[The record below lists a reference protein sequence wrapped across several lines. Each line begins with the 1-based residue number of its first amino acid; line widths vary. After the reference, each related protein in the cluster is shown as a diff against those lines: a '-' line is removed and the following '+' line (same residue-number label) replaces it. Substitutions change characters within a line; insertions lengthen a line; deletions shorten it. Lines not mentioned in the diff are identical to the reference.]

1 MRRRHFLKSTAT
13 AAAIAALRPQSLF
26 ATVDDDNVL
35 AKQLSSDP
43 LRPQFHLLP
52 AKNWMNDPNGP
63 IFWRGHYHMFF
74 QYNPNSAVWGDMHWN
89 HAVSDDMIHWRHLP
103 IALAPTPNGDDSDG
117 CFTGSAVDDNGT
129 ATIIYTGVKSV
140 AADRATLR
148 DGHHNFRET
157 QLLATSKDPNLL
169 TWQKSDK
176 PVIEPPQDKN
186 LSGFRDPFLFKVPT
200 PTTSESNAGPWYCGI
215 ASGQFKKGGRVLLY
229 ESKNLRDW
237 KFLHPLAEGQWSG
250 RESTDPVGSGEMWE
264 CPDFFPLGKK
274 WVLLYSTA
282 GSVFWVVGDLDPK
295 ELVFHSQTRG
305 ILDHGAYYAQKTQ
318 LDAKGNRILWGWIT
332 EKRPD
337 DQLLLAGWA
346 GCMSLPRILTIADD
360 NTLEMEFA
368 PEVRSL
374 RRKTF
379 EIPNK
384 LSEPDRLLRGLR
396 LNIENV
402 SGEFFW
408 MSDAQKS
415 HFHLGSQDGY
425 WFTVST
431 ETTTERLKIDRGWQ
445 NNRNPCNKT
454 PSPRVLAVRRCQ
466 RNRINLRQTLRDH
479 HSELPPTLRSLKN
492 RLRPNGE
499 KSVPILRLA
508 APTHIPQ
515 PPHHLRPS
523 LVLATTLNN

>member
-1 MRRRHFLKSTAT
+1 MPNSNRRHFLKSSAT
-13 AAAIAALRPQSLF
+13 LAALAALRPANFFF
-26 ATVDDDNVL
+26 ADTNAAKL
-35 AKQLSSDP
+35 AVDP
-43 LRPQFHLLP
+43 LRPQYHLLP

-63 IFWRGHYHMFF
+63 IHWRGKYHMFF

-103 IALAPTPNGDDSDG
+103 IALAPTPDGDDADG
-117 CFTGSAVDDNGT
+117 CFTGSAINDNGT

-169 TWQKSDK
+169 TWEKFPK
-176 PVIEPPQDKN
+176 PIIEPPQDPN
-186 LSGFRDPFLFKVPT
+186 LTGFRDPFLFKVPIAA
-200 PTTSESNAGPWYCGI
+200 TSESNAGPWYCGI

-237 KFLHPLAEGQWSG
+237 KYLHPLAEGQWTG
-250 RESTDPVGSGEMWE
+250 REHTDPVGSGEMWE
-264 CPDFFPLGKK
+264 CPDFFPLDKK

-282 GSVFWVVGDLDPK
+282 GSVFWEVGDLDLK
-295 ELVFHSQTRG
+295 ELVFHTQTRG

-337 DQLLLAGWA
+337 PELLAAGWA
-346 GCMSLPRILTIADD
+346 GCMSLPRFLSIADD
-360 NTLEMEFA
+360 NTLEILIA
-368 PEVRSL
+368 PEARSM
-374 RRKTF
+374 RQQIF

-384 LSEPDRLLRGLR
+384 FSLQERKTRAQQIK
-396 LNIENV
+396 IENV

-408 MSDAQKS
+408 MSDAQIS
-415 HFHLGSQDGY
+415 NFSLADQEGP

-431 ETTTERLKIDRGWQ
+431 ETDTNGSKLIVNG
-445 NNRNPCNKT
+445 
-454 PSPRVLAVRRCQ
+454 
-466 RNRINLRQTLRDH
+466 QTIEIPPTKHPLRDFSLLLDASVAELICDNRH
-479 HSELPPTLRSLKN
+479 AITTRIYRKPAGPLRISSDSSETNLYQLSAWQLTPISPN
-492 RLRPNGE
+492 RLT
-499 KSVPILRLA
+499 I
-508 APTHIPQ
+508 
-515 PPHHLRPS
+515 
-523 LVLATTLNN
+523 

>member
-1 MRRRHFLKSTAT
+1 MPNFNRRHFLKSS
-13 AAAIAALRPQSLF
+13 AAIAAAAALRPKDLF
-26 ATVDDDNVL
+26 ADNGASKL
-35 AKQLSSDP
+35 ASDP

-63 IFWRGHYHMFF
+63 IFWRGQYHMFF

-103 IALAPTPNGDDSDG
+103 IALAPTPEGDDADG
-117 CFTGSAVDDNGT
+117 CFPGSAVDDNGT

-157 QLLATSKDPNLL
+157 QLLATSKDPQLL

-176 PVIEPPQDKN
+176 PIIEPPQDPN
-186 LSGFRDPFLFKVPT
+186 LAGFRDPFLFKVPT
-200 PTTSESNAGPWYCGI
+200 PATSESNAGPWYCGV

-282 GSVFWVVGDLDPK
+282 GSVFWEVGDLDPK
-295 ELVFHSQTRG
+295 ELVLHSQTRG

-337 DQLLLAGWA
+337 SELLAAGWA
-346 GCMSLPRILTIADD
+346 GCMSLPRILSI
-360 NTLEMEFA
+360 NRNNILEMEIA
-368 PEVRSL
+368 PEARSL
-374 RRKTF
+374 RERIF
-379 EIPNK
+379 EIPYK
-384 LSEPDRLLRGLR
+384 LSVDDHKERVPQ
-396 LNIENV
+396 IKFENV
-402 SGEFFW
+402 AAEFFW
-408 MSDAQKS
+408 MSSAEKS
-415 HFHLGSQDGY
+415 NFVLSDQNGP
-425 WFTVST
+425 WLTLST
-431 ETTTERLKIDRGWQ
+431 EADLINSKLIVNGKTTKTPPTRRPPRDFPLFLDASVAELICDNQHAVTTRIYRKPAGPLKITSDLSEKNLYQLSAWQ
-445 NNRNPCNKT
+445 LKPISPNP
-454 PSPRVLAVRRCQ
+454 
-466 RNRINLRQTLRDH
+466 
-479 HSELPPTLRSLKN
+479 PP
-492 RLRPNGE
+492 
-499 KSVPILRLA
+499 
-508 APTHIPQ
+508 
-515 PPHHLRPS
+515 
-523 LVLATTLNN
+523 

>member
-1 MRRRHFLKSTAT
+1 MPNSNRRHFLKSSAT
-13 AAAIAALRPQSLF
+13 LAALAALRPANLF
-26 ATVDDDNVL
+26 SADTNAAKL
-35 AKQLSSDP
+35 AADP
-43 LRPQFHLLP
+43 LRPQYHLLP

-63 IFWRGHYHMFF
+63 IFWRGKYHMFF

-103 IALAPTPNGDDSDG
+103 IALAPTPDGDDADG
-117 CFTGSAVDDNGT
+117 CFTGSAVNDNGT

-169 TWQKSDK
+169 TWEKLPK

-186 LSGFRDPFLFKVPT
+186 LTGFRDPFLFKVPT
-200 PTTSESNAGPWYCGI
+200 AATSESNAGPWYCGV

-237 KFLHPLAEGQWSG
+237 KYLHPLAEGQWSG
-250 RESTDPVGSGEMWE
+250 REHTDPVGSGEMWE
-264 CPDFFPLGKK
+264 CPDFFPLDKK

-282 GSVFWVVGDLDPK
+282 GGVFWEVGDLDLK

-337 DQLLLAGWA
+337 PELLAAGWA
-346 GCMSLPRILTIADD
+346 SCMSLPRILSISAD
-360 NTLEMEFA
+360 NTLEMQIA
-368 PEVRSL
+368 PEARSM
-374 RRKTF
+374 RQQIF

-384 LSEPDRLLRGLR
+384 FSLQERKTRAQQIK
-396 LNIENV
+396 IENV

-408 MSDAQKS
+408 MSDAQNS
-415 HFHLGSQDGY
+415 NFSLSDQEGP

-431 ETTTERLKIDRGWQ
+431 ETDTNGSKLIV
-445 NNRNPCNKT
+445 NSKT
-454 PSPRVLAVRRCQ
+454 IEIPP
-466 RNRINLRQTLRDH
+466 TKHPLRDFSLLLDASIAELICDNRH
-479 HSELPPTLRSLKN
+479 AITTRIYRKPAGPLRISSDTSETNLYQLSAWQLTPISPN
-492 RLRPNGE
+492 RL
-499 KSVPILRLA
+499 
-508 APTHIPQ
+508 
-515 PPHHLRPS
+515 
-523 LVLATTLNN
+523 TT

>member
-1 MRRRHFLKSTAT
+1 MPNSNRRHFLKSS
-13 AAAIAALRPQSLF
+13 AAAAALATFRPTNLF
-26 ATVDDDNVL
+26 GDALATKL
-35 AKQLSSDP
+35 ASDP

-63 IFWRGHYHMFF
+63 IFWRGKYHMFF
-74 QYNPNSAVWGDMHWN
+74 QYNPNSAIWGDMHWN

-103 IALAPTPNGDDSDG
+103 IALAPTPNGDDAEG
-117 CFTGSAVDDNGT
+117 CFTGSAVVDDNGT

-169 TWQKSDK
+169 TWEKFSK

-186 LSGFRDPFLFKVPT
+186 LTGFRDPFLFKVPT
-200 PTTSESNAGPWYCGI
+200 AATSESNAGPWYCGV
-215 ASGQFKKGGRVLLY
+215 ASGQVKKGGRALLY
-229 ESKNLRDW
+229 ESNNLRDW
-237 KFLHPLAEGQWSG
+237 KYLHPLAEGQWSG
-250 RESTDPVGSGEMWE
+250 REHTDPVGSGEMWE

-282 GSVFWVVGDLDPK
+282 GSVFWEVGDLDPK

-337 DQLLLAGWA
+337 PELLAAGWA
-346 GCMSLPRILTIADD
+346 GCMSLPRTLKIADD
-360 NTLEMEFA
+360 NTLEMEIA
-368 PEVRSL
+368 PEARSM
-374 RRKTF
+374 RQQIF

-384 LSEPDRLLRGLR
+384 FSQQERKTRAQQIK
-396 LNIENV
+396 IENV

-408 MSDAQKS
+408 MSDAQNS
-415 HFHLGSQDGY
+415 NFSLADQEGP

-431 ETTTERLKIDRGWQ
+431 ETNADSSKLIVNGKTIEIPPTKHPLRDFSLFLDASVAELVCDSRHAITTRIYRQPAGPLKISSDPSEKNLFQLSAWQ
-445 NNRNPCNKT
+445 LT
-454 PSPRVLAVRRCQ
+454 PISP
-466 RNRINLRQTLRDH
+466 
-479 HSELPPTLRSLKN
+479 N
-492 RLRPNGE
+492 RL
-499 KSVPILRLA
+499 
-508 APTHIPQ
+508 
-515 PPHHLRPS
+515 
-523 LVLATTLNN
+523 TT

>member
-1 MRRRHFLKSTAT
+1 MPDSNRRHFLKSS
-13 AAAIAALRPQSLF
+13 AAAATLATLRPRNLF
-26 ATVDDDNVL
+26 AANPNN
-35 AKQLSSDP
+35 AAQLVSDP

-63 IFWRGHYHMFF
+63 IFWRGQYHMFF

-103 IALAPTPNGDDSDG
+103 IALAPTPDGDDADG

-148 DGHHNFRET
+148 DGYHNFRET
-157 QLLATSKDPNLL
+157 QLLATTKDSNLL
-169 TWQKSDK
+169 TWEKLPK

-186 LSGFRDPFLFKVPT
+186 LTGFRDPFLFKIPT

-237 KFLHPLAEGQWSG
+237 KYLHPLAEGQWSG
-250 RESTDPVGSGEMWE
+250 REHTDPVGSGEMWE

-274 WVLLYSTA
+274 WVLLYSTT
-282 GSVFWVVGDLDPK
+282 GSVFWEVGDLDPK

-318 LDAKGNRILWGWIT
+318 LNAKGNRILWGWIT

-337 DQLLLAGWA
+337 ADLLAAGWA
-346 GCMSLPRILTIADD
+346 GCMSLPRILSIADD
-360 NTLEMEFA
+360 NTLEMEIA
-368 PEVRSL
+368 REVRSL
-374 RRKTF
+374 RQQTF
-379 EIPNK
+379 EMPNK
-384 LSEPDRLLRGLR
+384 LSSQERADRAQQIK
-396 LNIENV
+396 IENV

-408 MSDAQKS
+408 MGDAQKS
-415 HFHLGSQDGY
+415 NFELSDQSGP

-431 ETTTERLKIDRGWQ
+431 ETATDNSKLTVNGKTVEIPPTKRPLRDFSLFLDASVAELICDNRRAITTRIYRRPSGPLKISSDPTEKNLYQLSAWQ
-445 NNRNPCNKT
+445 LEPI
-454 PSPRVLAVRRCQ
+454 SP
-466 RNRINLRQTLRDH
+466 
-479 HSELPPTLRSLKN
+479 N
-492 RLRPNGE
+492 RL
-499 KSVPILRLA
+499 
-508 APTHIPQ
+508 
-515 PPHHLRPS
+515 
-523 LVLATTLNN
+523 TTPA

>member
-1 MRRRHFLKSTAT
+1 MPNFNRRHFLKSS
-13 AAAIAALRPQSLF
+13 AAIAAAAALRPKDLF
-26 ATVDDDNVL
+26 ADNDASKL
-35 AKQLSSDP
+35 ASDP

-63 IFWRGHYHMFF
+63 IFWRGKYHMFF

-103 IALAPTPNGDDSDG
+103 IALAPTPDGDDSDG
-117 CFTGSAVDDNGT
+117 CFTGSAVNDNGT

-169 TWQKSDK
+169 TWEKLPK
-176 PVIEPPQDKN
+176 PIIEPPQDPN
-186 LSGFRDPFLFKVPT
+186 LTGFRDPFLFQL
-200 PTTSESNAGPWYCGI
+200 NAASPWYCGV
-215 ASGQFKKGGRVLLY
+215 ASGQFKKSGRVLLY

-237 KFLHPLAEGQWSG
+237 KYLHPLAEGQWSG

-282 GSVFWVVGDLDPK
+282 GSVFWEVGDLDPK

-318 LDAKGNRILWGWIT
+318 LDAKSNRILWGWIT

-337 DQLLLAGWA
+337 PELLAAGWA
-346 GCMSLPRILTIADD
+346 GCMSLPRILSIGRE
-360 NTLEMEFA
+360 NILEMEIA

-374 RRKTF
+374 RERIF
-379 EIPNK
+379 EIPYK
-384 LSEPDRLLRGLR
+384 LSLEDRKERVPQIK
-396 LNIENV
+396 IENV
-402 SGEFFW
+402 RGEFFW
-408 MSDAQKS
+408 MSNAEKS
-415 HFHLGSQDGY
+415 NFVLSDQNGAWLSI
-425 WFTVST
+425 ST
-431 ETTTERLKIDRGWQ
+431 EADLLTSKLTVNGKTIEIPPTRRPLRDFSLFLDASVAELICDNRHAITTRIYRKPAGPLKITSDLSEKNLYQLSAWQ
-445 NNRNPCNKT
+445 LNPI
-454 PSPRVLAVRRCQ
+454 SP
-466 RNRINLRQTLRDH
+466 
-479 HSELPPTLRSLKN
+479 N
-492 RLRPNGE
+492 RL
-499 KSVPILRLA
+499 
-508 APTHIPQ
+508 
-515 PPHHLRPS
+515 
-523 LVLATTLNN
+523 TT